1 MLKIKKFTQSFLF
14 KVHLHQLNAHAK
26 AIFFFDLCRC
36 SMRTLNWILYE
47 PIWKQCRFRFRSNI
61 NESFF
66 HLWERIKFRFS
77 TLLSEDTYIG
87 NKSMVVFTR
96 HRRKVVNTT
105 PVVVVYAESCLLK
118 LFCKISNVLNYTG
131 YRLQRVKTCKGNRS
145 L

>member
-1 MLKIKKFTQSFLF
+1 MNMLKIKKFTQSFLL

-47 PIWKQCRFRFRSNI
+47 PIWKRGRFRLNI
-61 NESFF
+61 NDSFF
-66 HLWERIKFRFS
+66 RLWGRIKFRFS
-77 TLLSEDTYIG
+77 TLLSEDTYIE

-96 HRRKVVNTT
+96 NRRKVVNTT

-118 LFCKISNVLNYTG
+118 LFCNVSNVLNYTG
-131 YRLQRVKTCKGNRS
+131 YRLQPVKTCKGNRS